1 MSRKVFTEAEQQLLR
16 QNPYIYSVTERR
28 ISLTKEF
35 KEIFIT
41 AYQSGE
47 SPRKILAEHG
57 FDIAIIGDRR
67 VCSISQ
73 HVRAEY
79 KKYGYFHEGT
89 APRSAPVVASSA
101 SPEALSVDEEIK
113 LLRRELE
120 YMKQELSFL
129 KKVSSI
135 RNTRK

>member
-16 QNPYIYSVTERR
+16 QNPYIYSVTERK

-41 AYQSGE
+41 AYQAGQ
-47 SPRKILAEHG
+47 SPRKILEAHG
-57 FDIAIIGDRR
+57 FDIAIIGERR

-79 KKYGYFHEGT
+79 KKYGCFHEGGIQ
-89 APRSAPVVASSA
+89 RSAATGANSDTAESSSTA
-101 SPEALSVDEEIK
+101 EELK
-113 LLRRELE
+113 LIRREME
-120 YMKQELSFL
+120 FIKQQLAFL